1 MALKIN
7 WTNWVNMSKVNQD
20 LLLQRAEHEFL
31 NGDYENALRSY
42 GLILKDYPALD
53 EAKIGVYLS
62 DLGCDSE
69 DEAQALFDY
78 YQVIKSENKNAV
90 EIIDGLI
97 ENLDSTKH
105 KLHELLE
112 KPIEEQIEYSDG
124 IRYSDFLSLV
134 ESRGSF
140 KKTFEDIMFST
151 KVVITNKDEFIDFVT
166 QLSNEGF
173 DEMALGYLDAS
184 THLFGNDQDVLALYH
199 VVSGVK

>member
-1 MALKIN
+1 MG
-7 WTNWVNMSKVNQD
+7 KVNQD

-31 NGDYENALRSY
+31 KGDYANALRSY
-42 GLILKDYPALD
+42 GLILKDYPTLD

-62 DLGCDSE
+62 DLGIESE
-69 DEAQALFDY
+69 EEAQALFDY
-78 YQVIKSENKNAV
+78 YQLIKTEKENAV
-90 EIIDGLI
+90 DIIDGLI
-97 ENLDSTKH
+97 ENLDTSKQQIQ
-105 KLHELLE
+105 ELLLD
-112 KPIEEQIEYSDG
+112 PVEEQVEYGDG
-124 IRYSDFLSLV
+124 IRYSDFLILV

-184 THLFGNDQDVLALYH
+184 SHLFGNDQDVLALYH
-199 VVSGVK
+199 VVSGK

>member
-1 MALKIN
+1 
-7 WTNWVNMSKVNQD
+7 MSKVNQS
-20 LLLQRAEHEFL
+20 LLLERAEHAFL
-31 NGDYENALRSY
+31 KGDYTNALRSY
-42 GLILKDYPALD
+42 GLILKDYPTLD

-62 DLGCDSE
+62 DLGIESE

-78 YQVIKSENKNAV
+78 YQLIKTEKENAV
-90 EIIDGLI
+90 DIIDGLI
-97 ENLDSTKH
+97 ENLDTSKQQIQ
-105 KLHELLE
+105 ELLLD
-112 KPIEEQIEYSDG
+112 PVEEQVEYGDG
-124 IRYSDFLSLV
+124 IRYSDFLALV

-184 THLFGNDQDVLALYH
+184 SHLFGNDQDVLALYH
-199 VVSGVK
+199 VVSGK